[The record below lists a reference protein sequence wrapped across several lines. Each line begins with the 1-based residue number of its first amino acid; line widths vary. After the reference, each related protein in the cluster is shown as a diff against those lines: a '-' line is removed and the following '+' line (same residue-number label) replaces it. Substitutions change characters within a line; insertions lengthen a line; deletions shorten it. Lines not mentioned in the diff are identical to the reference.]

1 MKENIY
7 IFYSDDHISF
17 ITNKIDASLHSHN
30 FIQITVN
37 IEEKFSVK
45 IKSNVINESGI
56 IINSNVSHELFGR
69 DGWQIYFL
77 INPESLFGEK
87 IKRMYMK
94 NKDFYI
100 IPENVTEAI
109 RELVEEKYIAIDSK
123 AKYSEFISEIYS
135 ILSLKNYTVNHL
147 LDERVDKVL
156 KYIANNNNLTEVS
169 LESLSKDVFLS
180 ESRLSHL
187 FKDNIGISISS
198 YILNYKVRKAFK
210 LIFEGHSITTSALE
224 AGFYSS
230 SHLTNVCKE
239 KLGMIPSTIRKN
251 SRYLQVNNY

>member
-1 MKENIY
+1 MRENIY

-17 ITNKIDASLHSHN
+17 ITNKIDASLHIHN
-30 FIQITVN
+30 SIQITVS

-45 IKSNVINESGI
+45 IKNNIINESGI
-56 IINSNVSHELFGR
+56 IINSNVSHELFGK

-77 INPESLFGEK
+77 INPESIFGEK

-100 IPENVTEAI
+100 IPEDATEAI
-109 RELVEEKYIAIDSK
+109 RELVKEKHIAIDNK
-123 AKYSEFISEIYS
+123 AKYNKFISEIYS
-135 ILSLKNYTVNHL
+135 ILSLENYTINHL

-156 KYIANNNNLTEVS
+156 KYIANNNLAEVS
-169 LESLSKDVFLS
+169 LESLSKNVFLS

-187 FKDNIGISISS
+187 FKENIGISISS

-210 LIFEGHSITTSALE
+210 LIFEGNSITTSALE

-239 KLGMIPSTIRKN
+239 KLGMIPSAIKKN

>member
-17 ITNKIDASLHSHN
+17 ITDKIDANLHIHN
-30 FIQITVN
+30 FIQITVS

-45 IKSNVINESGI
+45 IKNNIINESGI
-56 IINSNVSHELFGR
+56 IINSNVSHELFGK

-77 INPESLFGEK
+77 INPESIFGEK

-109 RELVEEKYIAIDSK
+109 RELVKEKYMAIDNK
-123 AKYSEFISEIYS
+123 AKYSKFISEIYS
-135 ILSLKNYTVNHL
+135 ILSLENYTINHL

-156 KYIANNNNLTEVS
+156 KYIANNNLAEVS
-169 LESLSKDVFLS
+169 LESLSKNVFLS

-187 FKDNIGISISS
+187 FKENIGISISS

-210 LIFEGHSITTSALE
+210 LIFEGQSITTSALE

>member
-17 ITNKIDASLHSHN
+17 ITNKIDASLHIHN
-30 FIQITVN
+30 SIQITVS

-45 IKSNVINESGI
+45 IKNNIINESGI
-56 IINSNVSHELFGR
+56 IINSNVSHELFGK

-77 INPESLFGEK
+77 INPESIFGEK

-109 RELVEEKYIAIDSK
+109 RKLLKEKYMIIDNK
-123 AKYSEFISEIYS
+123 AKYNKFISEIYS
-135 ILSLKNYTVNHL
+135 ILSLENYTINHL

-156 KYIANNNNLTEVS
+156 KYIANNNLTEVS
-169 LESLSKDVFLS
+169 LESLSKSVFLS

-187 FKDNIGISISS
+187 FKENIGISISS

-210 LIFEGHSITTSALE
+210 LIFEGKSITTSALE

-239 KLGMIPSTIRKN
+239 KLGMIPSAIKKN

>member
-17 ITNKIDASLHSHN
+17 ITDKVDANLHIHN
-30 FIQITVN
+30 FIQITVS

-45 IKSNVINESGI
+45 IKNNIINESGI
-56 IINSNVSHELFGR
+56 IISSNVSHELFGK

-77 INPESLFGEK
+77 INPESVFGEK

-109 RELVEEKYIAIDSK
+109 RKLLKEKYMTIDNK

-135 ILSLKNYTVNHL
+135 ILSLENYTINHL

-156 KYIANNNNLTEVS
+156 KYIANNNLAEVS
-169 LESLSKDVFLS
+169 LESLSKNVFLS

-187 FKDNIGISISS
+187 FKENIGISISS

-210 LIFEGHSITTSALE
+210 LIFEGNSITTSALE

-239 KLGMIPSTIRKN
+239 KLGMIPSAIKKN

>member
-1 MKENIY
+1 MRENIY

-17 ITNKIDASLHSHN
+17 ITNKIDASLHIHN
-30 FIQITVN
+30 SIQITVS

-45 IKSNVINESGI
+45 IKNNIINESGI
-56 IINSNVSHELFGR
+56 IINSNVSHELFGK

-77 INPESLFGEK
+77 INPESIFGEK

-100 IPENVTEAI
+100 IPEDATEAI
-109 RELVEEKYIAIDSK
+109 RELVKEKHIAIDNK
-123 AKYSEFISEIYS
+123 AKYNKFISEIYS
-135 ILSLKNYTVNHL
+135 ILSLENYTINHL

-156 KYIANNNNLTEVS
+156 KYIANNNLAEIS
-169 LESLSKDVFLS
+169 LESLSKNVFLS

-187 FKDNIGISISS
+187 FKENIGISISS

-210 LIFEGHSITTSALE
+210 LIFEGNSITTSALE

-239 KLGMIPSTIRKN
+239 KLGMIPSAIKKN

>member
-1 MKENIY
+1 MRENIY

-17 ITNKIDASLHSHN
+17 ITNKIDASLHIHN
-30 FIQITVN
+30 SIQITVS

-45 IKSNVINESGI
+45 IKNNIINESGI
-56 IINSNVSHELFGR
+56 IINSNVSHELFGK

-77 INPESLFGEK
+77 INPESIFGEK

-100 IPENVTEAI
+100 IPEDATEAI
-109 RELVEEKYIAIDSK
+109 RELVKEKHIAIDNK
-123 AKYSEFISEIYS
+123 AKYNKFISEIYS
-135 ILSLKNYTVNHL
+135 ILSLENYTINHL

-156 KYIANNNNLTEVS
+156 KYIANNNLTEVS
-169 LESLSKDVFLS
+169 LESLSKSVFLS

-187 FKDNIGISISS
+187 FKENIGISISS

-210 LIFEGHSITTSALE
+210 LIFEGKSITTSALE

-239 KLGMIPSTIRKN
+239 KLGMIPSAIKKN

>member
-17 ITNKIDASLHSHN
+17 ITDKIDASLHIHN
-30 FIQITVN
+30 SIQITVS

-45 IKSNVINESGI
+45 IKNNIINESGI
-56 IINSNVSHELFGR
+56 IISSNVSHELFGK

-109 RELVEEKYIAIDSK
+109 RKLLKEKYMTIDNK

-135 ILSLKNYTVNHL
+135 VLSLENYTINHL
-147 LDERVDKVL
+147 LDERVDRVL
-156 KYIANNNNLTEVS
+156 KYIANNNLAEVS
-169 LESLSKDVFLS
+169 LESLSKNVFLS

-187 FKDNIGISISS
+187 FKENIGISISS
-198 YILNYKVRKAFK
+198 YILNYKLRKAFK
-210 LIFEGHSITTSALE
+210 LIFEGQSITTSALE
-224 AGFYSS
+224 VGFYSS

-239 KLGMIPSTIRKN
+239 KLGMIPSTIKKN

>member
-1 MKENIY
+1 MRENIY

-17 ITNKIDASLHSHN
+17 ITNKIDASLHIHN
-30 FIQITVN
+30 SIQITVS

-45 IKSNVINESGI
+45 IKNNIINESGI
-56 IINSNVSHELFGR
+56 IINSNVSHELFGK

-77 INPESLFGEK
+77 INPESIFGEK

-100 IPENVTEAI
+100 IPEDATEAI
-109 RELVEEKYIAIDSK
+109 RELVKEKHIAIDNK
-123 AKYSEFISEIYS
+123 AKYNKFISEIYS
-135 ILSLKNYTVNHL
+135 ILSLENYTINHL

-156 KYIANNNNLTEVS
+156 KYIANNNLVEVS
-169 LESLSKDVFLS
+169 LESLSKNVFLS

-187 FKDNIGISISS
+187 FKENIGISISS

-210 LIFEGHSITTSALE
+210 LIFEGNSITTSALE

-239 KLGMIPSTIRKN
+239 KLGMIPSAIKKN

>member
-1 MKENIY
+1 MRENIY

-17 ITNKIDASLHSHN
+17 ITNKIDASLHIHN
-30 FIQITVN
+30 SIQITVS

-45 IKSNVINESGI
+45 IKNNIINESGI
-56 IINSNVSHELFGR
+56 IINSNVSHELFGK

-77 INPESLFGEK
+77 INPESIFGEK

-100 IPENVTEAI
+100 IPEDATEAI
-109 RELVEEKYIAIDSK
+109 RELVKEKHIAIDNK
-123 AKYSEFISEIYS
+123 AKYNKFISEIYS
-135 ILSLKNYTVNHL
+135 ILSLENYTINHL

-156 KYIANNNNLTEVS
+156 KYIANNNLTEIS
-169 LESLSKDVFLS
+169 LESLSKSVFLS

-187 FKDNIGISISS
+187 FKENIGISISS

-210 LIFEGHSITTSALE
+210 LIFEGYSITTSALE

-239 KLGMIPSTIRKN
+239 KLGMIPSAIRKN

>member
-17 ITNKIDASLHSHN
+17 ITNKIDASLHIHN
-30 FIQITVN
+30 SIQITVS

-45 IKSNVINESGI
+45 IKNNIINESGI
-56 IINSNVSHELFGR
+56 IINSNVSHELFGK

-77 INPESLFGEK
+77 INPESIFGEK

-100 IPENVTEAI
+100 IPEDATEAI
-109 RELVEEKYIAIDSK
+109 RELVKEKHIAIDNK
-123 AKYSEFISEIYS
+123 AKYNKFISEIYS
-135 ILSLKNYTVNHL
+135 ILSLENYTINHL

-156 KYIANNNNLTEVS
+156 KYIANNNLTEVS
-169 LESLSKDVFLS
+169 LESLSKSVFLS

-187 FKDNIGISISS
+187 FKENIGISISS

-210 LIFEGHSITTSALE
+210 LIFEGQSITTSALE

-239 KLGMIPSTIRKN
+239 KLGMIPSAIKKN

>member
-17 ITNKIDASLHSHN
+17 ITNKIDASLHIHN
-30 FIQITVN
+30 FIQITVS

-45 IKSNVINESGI
+45 IKNNIINESGI
-56 IINSNVSHELFGR
+56 IINSNVSHELFGK

-77 INPESLFGEK
+77 INPESIFGEK

-100 IPENVTEAI
+100 IPEDVTEAI
-109 RELVEEKYIAIDSK
+109 RELVKEKHRAIDNK
-123 AKYSEFISEIYS
+123 AKYNEFISEIYS
-135 ILSLKNYTVNHL
+135 ILSLENYTINHL

-156 KYIANNNNLTEVS
+156 KYIANNNLAEVS
-169 LESLSKDVFLS
+169 LESLSKNVFLS

-187 FKDNIGISISS
+187 FKENIGISISS

-239 KLGMIPSTIRKN
+239 KLGMIPSSIRKN

>member
-1 MKENIY
+1 MRENIY

-17 ITNKIDASLHSHN
+17 ITNKIDASLHIHN
-30 FIQITVN
+30 SIQITVS

-45 IKSNVINESGI
+45 IKNNIINESGI
-56 IINSNVSHELFGR
+56 IINSNVSHELFGK

-77 INPESLFGEK
+77 INPESIFGEK

-100 IPENVTEAI
+100 IPEDATEAI
-109 RELVEEKYIAIDSK
+109 KELVKEKHIAIDNK
-123 AKYSEFISEIYS
+123 AKYNKFISEIYS
-135 ILSLKNYTVNHL
+135 ILSLENYTINHL

-156 KYIANNNNLTEVS
+156 KYIANNNLVEVS
-169 LESLSKDVFLS
+169 LESLSKNVFLS

-187 FKDNIGISISS
+187 FKENIGISISS

-210 LIFEGHSITTSALE
+210 LIFEGNSITTSALE

-239 KLGMIPSTIRKN
+239 KLGMIPSAIKKN